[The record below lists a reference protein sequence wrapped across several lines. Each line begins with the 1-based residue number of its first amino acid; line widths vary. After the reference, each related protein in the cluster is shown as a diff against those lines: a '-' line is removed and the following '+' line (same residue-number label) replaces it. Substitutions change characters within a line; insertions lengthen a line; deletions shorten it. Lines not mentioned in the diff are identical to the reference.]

1 MRATLLELP
10 AELRNRI
17 YEYALTDPSSIGLR
31 FRAYL
36 IVSDTICKPVLLG
49 ADGKQ
54 FNALKHVCPQL
65 RTETDGLDLAYNVVR
80 IERVRHDDWAPTKKL
95 FSVAGPNM
103 RSPWPLN
110 IMLIEHPEGEREPW
124 SDTLAL
130 ADWCALHD
138 NIKTGYVLSEFRCFD
153 DKFQER
159 WRFPKDFKAWTPE
172 DKENASLRMAKFFE
186 CGVFF
191 TVAFRGSNCC
201 SESEWSR
208 LCLDT
213 VLSLSR
219 EQIMDGAKLCRQG
232 WNIDKHGRVRNL
244 RYLPAEGEVDELM
257 IRALVCLAHKSDVG
271 DEIMKE
277 WEHMVRT
284 WVEDEI

>member
-1 MRATLLELP
+1 MRATLLGLP

-36 IVSDTICKPVLLG
+36 IVNDTICKPVLLG
-49 ADGKQ
+49 ANGEQ
-54 FNALKHVCPQL
+54 FNALKHVCRQL
-65 RTETDGLDLAYNVVR
+65 RAETDGLDLAYNVVR
-80 IERVRHDDWAPTKKL
+80 IEQVDRDSWAPTKRL
-95 FSVAGPNM
+95 FSMMGPNM
-103 RSPWPLN
+103 RSSRPLN
-110 IMLIEHPEGEREPW
+110 IMLVEHPEGEREPW

-138 NIKTGYVLSEFRCFD
+138 NINTGYVLSGFCCFD
-153 DKFQER
+153 DKFPER
-159 WRFPKDFKAWTPE
+159 WRFPKDFTAWTPE
-172 DKENASLRMAKFFE
+172 DKENASLRMARFFG

-191 TVAFRGSNCC
+191 TVAFRGSNRC

-213 VLSLSR
+213 LLGLSR
-219 EQIMDGAKLCRQG
+219 EQLRTGAESCRQG
-232 WNIDKHGRVRNL
+232 WDIDNHGRVRNL
-244 RYLPAEGEVDELM
+244 TFLPIEGEVDELM
-257 IRALVCLAHKSDVG
+257 IRALVCLANKSDVG
-271 DEIMKE
+271 DEITKE

-284 WVEDEI
+284 WVKDGI